1 MIQFIYILIFIG
13 IFFVI
18 RILIPDFGIEEIS
31 TLVVGIM
38 LLTSYL
44 FSNIV
49 KKIKLPRLSGY
60 MLMGIILGTSGI
72 GVLTDDIVDNLQ
84 FLENLALSF
93 IALTAG
99 GELKF
104 NQIKTYKKSI
114 SYILVSQM
122 IIIFS
127 GMVIIF
133 FLIAGYIPFLSELN
147 KYMILGLAILFAGT
161 SLSTSPATAI
171 GIITEL
177 QSQGKITNIV
187 FIITVLKALLLIL
200 FFPIIITLSKQFY
213 LESISFNLSLLVDIS
228 FQLLASVVTGIVMG
242 GIIIWYFKKVKVEMS
257 LFLLGIT
264 LAITE
269 VSSLFGLEVL
279 LTSLVTGIVVQ
290 NFSRHG
296 QSLISGI
303 EIFSLPI
310 YVIFF
315 CFAGASL
322 HIEILGEALF
332 ITFILVAGRFL
343 LNYAGNY
350 VGAVLAGEDPFVRD
364 YSWMGYIGQAGIA
377 LGLGIII
384 EQNLPD
390 KIGEY
395 FLTILISTVVINE
408 MLGPI
413 LLKYIFVKS
422 KEAKVQD

>member
-1 MIQFIYILIFIG
+1 MIQFFYLLIFIG
-13 IFFVI
+13 IFFFI
-18 RILIPDFGIEEIS
+18 KILIPDFGIEKIS
-31 TLVVGIM
+31 TFIVGIM

-44 FSNIV
+44 LSSIV
-49 KKIKLPRLSGY
+49 KKIKLPRISGY
-60 MLMGIILGTSGI
+60 MLMGIILGNSGVGI
-72 GVLTDDIVDNLQ
+72 LTDNIVDNLQ

-104 NQIKTYKKSI
+104 SQLKAYKKSI
-114 SYILVSQM
+114 SFILSSQISVIFLGM
-122 IIIFS
+122 IIIF
-127 GMVIIF
+127 
-133 FLIAGYIPFLSELN
+133 YILADYLPFLSGLN
-147 KYMILGLAILFAGT
+147 QFMILGLAILFAGT
-161 SLSTSPATAI
+161 SLATSPATAI

-177 QSQGKITNIV
+177 KSQGKVTDIV

-200 FFPIIITLSKQFY
+200 IFPIIIILSKQLY
-213 LESISFNLSLLVDIS
+213 LDSVSLNFCLISDIAL
-228 FQLLASVVTGIVMG
+228 QLLASILTGIIMG
-242 GIIIWYFKKVKVEMS
+242 SIIIWYFKKVKVEMS

-264 LAITE
+264 LTITE
-269 VSSLFGLEVL
+269 ISSLFGFEVL
-279 LTSLVTGIVVQ
+279 LTSLVTGIIVQ

-322 HIEILGEALF
+322 HIDILRKALQ
-332 ITFILVAGRFL
+332 ITFILVIARLL

-350 VGAVLAGEDPFVRD
+350 IGALLAKEDQ
-364 YSWMGYIGQAGIA
+364 YIKNISWMGYIGQAGIA
-377 LGLGIII
+377 VGLGIMI
-384 EQNLPD
+384 EQNLPGN
-390 KIGEY
+390 IGEY
-395 FLTILISTVVINE
+395 FITILISTVVINE

-422 KEAKVQD
+422 KEAKLED